1 MAASFDFKRFSV
13 SNELSAQKV
22 GTDGVLLGAWVA
34 LDGTERHILDVGTG
48 TGVIALILAQRTES
62 LPADTEGHACEGRH
76 PITVVAI
83 DIDAP
88 SAREAAANFNASPWS
103 GRMAA
108 FQGDFR
114 GLGGDT
120 IHPLSFL
127 KCPYDLIVSNPPFF
141 TDSLKAPE
149 ARRSDARHSDI
160 LTFDDLLRGADAL
173 LSPEGRLAVI
183 YPATE
188 AERLAGEALS
198 AGLFPIRSCRVSTKA
213 GKAPKRIMMEFSRQK
228 KEPLSE
234 ELFIHEGD
242 GFSEAYK
249 ALTRDFYLKF

>member
-13 SNELSAQKV
+13 SNEFSAQKV
-22 GTDGVLLGAWVA
+22 GTDGVLLGAWAA

-48 TGVIALILAQRTES
+48 TGVIALMLAQRTER
-62 LPADTEGHACEGRH
+62 PQVEPGVT
-76 PITVVAI
+76 IVAI

-88 SAREAAANFNASPWS
+88 SAQEAAANFNASPWS

-114 GLGGDT
+114 GLGGDAP
-120 IHPLSFL
+120 HPLSFL

-160 LTFDDLLRGADAL
+160 LTFDDLLCGADTL

-213 GKAPKRIMMEFSRQK
+213 GKASKRIMMEFSRQK

-242 GFSEAYK
+242 GFSEAYR

>member
-13 SNELSAQKV
+13 SNEFSAQKV
-22 GTDGVLLGAWVA
+22 GTDGVLLGAWA
-34 LDGTERHILDVGTG
+34 GLDGNERHILDVGTG
-48 TGVIALILAQRTES
+48 TGVIALMMAQRTVE
-62 LPADTEGHACEGRH
+62 A
-76 PITVVAI
+76 VVVGI
-83 DIDAP
+83 DIDGP
-88 SAREAAANFNASPWS
+88 SAEEAAANFKTSPWA

-114 GLGGDT
+114 GLGSDPS
-120 IHPLSFL
+120 HPLAFL
-127 KCPYDLIVSNPPFF
+127 RCPYDLIISNPPFF

-149 ARRSDARHSDI
+149 SRRSDARHSDT
-160 LTFDDLLRGADAL
+160 LSFAELAGEAASL

-183 YPATE
+183 YPAEE

-198 AGLFPIRSCRVSTKA
+198 AGFFPCRRCNISTKA
-213 GKAPKRIMMEFSRQK
+213 GKTPKRIMMEFSRQK
-228 KEPLSE
+228 KEPFTE

-242 GFSEAYK
+242 GFSEAYI